1 MRPRLVIRLSETHG
15 GLVRW
20 VPLDADGQPDGA
32 HGVGTL
38 AEAAEAADG
47 RRVVALACGPDVL
60 LTSAL
65 VPTQSKQR
73 LARAVPY
80 ALEDQ
85 LAEDVDELQFATGQM
100 GDNGRLAVAVVDR
113 QLLDGW
119 LAAMAEVGLDA
130 DQIYPEQLAPP
141 LEQDAW
147 TVVVDEERFLLRS
160 GLQAGLAGDAGN
172 LPDMLEACLMEA
184 EDAQPA
190 KVVVY
195 DFSGRASLPNI
206 EPTVEYRQVD
216 SEDATPLLATS
227 LDERRAIPL
236 LVGDY
241 ARSSGWR
248 VHWQRW
254 RAVAVLAAL
263 WVVLSTGHAYLKQ
276 WQLNEQSAQLQ
287 EQIIATYRQAFP
299 GAERVIDPRG
309 QMESRLTAMRN
320 QGQGGGQGLLPLLA
334 KVGPVLSGDSGL
346 QLTAMSYRGGDL
358 DLELYA
364 ESLQSIDQLK
374 QRLGRIE
381 GVAVEVRSAKAEGER
396 VQGRLRIQ
404 ETT

>member
-1 MRPRLVIRLSETHG
+1 MRPRLVIRLSESRS

-20 VPLDADGQPDGA
+20 VPLDADGQPDGT

-38 AEAAEAADG
+38 AEAAEAAAG
-47 RRVVALACGPDVL
+47 RRVIALACGPDVL
-60 LTSAL
+60 LTSAV

-100 GDNGRLAVAVVDR
+100 GQDGRLAVAVVDR
-113 QLLDGW
+113 GLLDGW
-119 LAAMAEVGLDA
+119 LGTMAEAGLDA
-130 DQIYPEQLAPP
+130 DQIFPEQLAVPM
-141 LEQDAW
+141 EADAW
-147 TVVVDEERFLLRS
+147 TVVVDGERFLLRTGAQS
-160 GLQAGLAGDAGN
+160 GLAGDAGN
-172 LPDMLEACLMEA
+172 LPDMLEACLAEA
-184 EDAQPA
+184 EDALPA

-195 DFSGRASLPNI
+195 DYTGHASLPGI
-206 EPTVEYRQVD
+206 EPEIEYRRAE
-216 SEDATPLLATS
+216 SEDATPLLATA

-248 VHWQRW
+248 AHWQRW

-276 WQLNEQSAQLQ
+276 WQLNRQSDQLQ
-287 EQIIATYRQAFP
+287 DQIVATYRQAFP

-309 QMESRLTAMRN
+309 QMESRLSAMRN
-320 QGQGGGQGLLPLLA
+320 QGRGGGQGLLPLLA
-334 KVGPVLSGDSGL
+334 KVGPVLSSESGL
-346 QLTAMSYRGGDL
+346 QLTAMSFRGGDL